1 VTVTRTDEGTENIDD
16 GRINIVSCFQAIAVT
31 ATTIHSDATEKSQ
44 PCKQTEMMI
53 MRMMMMMRVGLMM
66 ISVE

>member
-1 VTVTRTDEGTENIDD
+1 MSVTRIDEGTENVDD
-16 GRINIVSCFQAIAVT
+16 GCINIVSCFQATAVT

-44 PCKQTEMMI
+44 PCKKTKIMIIMMT
-53 MRMMMMMRVGLMM
+53 MM

>member
-1 VTVTRTDEGTENIDD
+1 MSVTRIDEGTENVDD
-16 GRINIVSCFQAIAVT
+16 GCINIVSCFQATAVT

-44 PCKQTEMMI
+44 PCKQTEIMI
-53 MRMMMMMRVGLMM
+53 MITMMMRVGLMM